1 MKIYAKLISKSSS
14 INEEEGIVDVST
26 QYQFESEGNIYIN
39 IAIDNCVGPSLN
51 VGKEYTIEVS
61 ET

>member
-39 IAIDNCVGPSLN
+39 IAIDNCAGPSLN